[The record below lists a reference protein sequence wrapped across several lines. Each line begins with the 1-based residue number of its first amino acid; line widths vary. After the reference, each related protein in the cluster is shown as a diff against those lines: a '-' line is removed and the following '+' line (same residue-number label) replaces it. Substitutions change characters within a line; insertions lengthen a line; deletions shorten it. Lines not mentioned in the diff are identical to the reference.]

1 MAAPTILP
9 PLTVTRGLPASFAF
23 VFRSQY
29 PDPRSPVDLSDGWTG
44 TFTISDELGGE
55 EILSQAI
62 PDLGADGM
70 VLIHLTAEQ
79 TEALTASRHIG
90 GRVAA
95 SYQITLNYE
104 QPDLSQ
110 VWQGALS
117 IAEAAA

>member
-1 MAAPTILP
+1 MAEPTILK
-9 PLTVTRGLPASFAF
+9 PLTVTRGLPATFAL
-23 VFRSQY
+23 VFRSNY
-29 PDPRSPVDLSDGWTG
+29 PTARSPVDLSDGWTG
-44 TFTISDELGGE
+44 TFTVTDELGGDVLLE
-55 EILSQAI
+55 QSI

-70 VLIHLTAEQ
+70 VLIHLTADQ

-95 SYQITLNYE
+95 AYQITLDYE

-117 IAEAAA
+117 IAEAAV